1 LKARGA
7 FDGLLVP
14 GGPKDAGIV
23 VAERPNLQIASV
35 VARSPAFAPAVKTAY
50 GIDLPDGSKRVVA
63 NGLVFLGTGPR
74 TWPAVRADGSSLAA
88 ELRQSLGSSAAV
100 ADQSGG
106 YGVLRIAGRKV
117 RALLEKGVPVVL
129 HPQTFAQDDG
139 AATTC
144 GHIGLIWWRAD
155 TDSTFDV
162 ALFRSLCGSFWR
174 WLAASAEEFGLRVDA
189 PTP

>member
-74 TWPAVRADGSSLAA
+74 TWLAVRADGSSLAA

-117 RALLEKGVPVVL
+117 RALLEKGVPVDL
-129 HPQTFAQDDG
+129 HPQTFAQDDV

-144 GHIGLIWWRAD
+144 GHIGLILWRAD

-174 WLAASAEEFGLRVDA
+174 WLAASAEEFGLRVDP
-189 PTP
+189 PTS